1 MHLLFYVELAVEAV
15 RSVMAVAW
23 ADVPE
28 PCSNHDLGPWALRP
42 GPLAG
47 NVPIHIPVQIK
58 KQQQNVTETAHSYS
72 GINMARQGKKHI
84 AKGAKGVQSTV
95 K

>member
-1 MHLLFYVELAVEAV
+1 MYFLFYVKLAVEAV

-58 KQQQNVTETAHSYS
+58 KQQQNVTRQPIAIAGSTWL
-72 GINMARQGKKHI
+72 AR
-84 AKGAKGVQSTV
+84 AKSTLPKGPKVSSQP
-95 K
+95 